1 MPSATRPDRST
12 VPALLEALEA
22 TPSITRALRLG
33 DGLGDAAAMSDDP
46 AGCALLLEQTLSDS
60 LERDDALTT
69 LAAIHAIGRVADDRS
84 DTVLIRLVREADRS
98 IAGHA
103 AWVLGG
109 RTPDLGV
116 VDDLIQLV
124 VEGGFEA
131 MLAQRTL
138 AQWSPWAGGPI
149 ADRLRHRISVLARDE
164 LGLDVLAHSDG
175 PVGRLLDTREA
186 GVRAARPLDGPPPLA
201 GPVTVIQPFLH
212 ARLDATG
219 SRLGAGDAGGIASLL
234 RSLGTDLA
242 RHPAVR
248 EVITVTRANPVRDR
262 SASDGGAVTWEDG
275 TEILAPGHRL
285 ARVRY
290 GAPVDVALAEAW
302 IHRIAIER
310 ELTCLA
316 YTLSG
321 PVVWHLRMADVGTL
335 AATTVA
341 RRFGHRVVFTV
352 APDPHAVIASHQDS
366 GRLDRAGFGV
376 ADATEHLWFRARM
389 VERLAGPS
397 GSLWRGPD
405 ASGLAMQ
412 RTVEAH
418 GGRADRLVALPRPQ
432 LAADLHELLGID
444 VDDPAGRVAVI
455 PEGVDTGSL
464 DRAAERRHHA
474 TGPAPAV
481 ARVLDALPAARRG
494 RAWLLTVG
502 RLHPLKGPH
511 RLVEAWAG
519 SPGLRERFNL
529 VIVGGDLDEPSPTE
543 RATCALMADATMV
556 AGADTRG
563 LVLAGQVPPE
573 GVADLLA
580 HAAATD
586 GVYVAAS
593 DKEEF
598 GLAIVEALG
607 AGLVVV
613 APRAGGASTYIE
625 QGATGVVTDTR
636 SVPAVR
642 RAIIEAAAM
651 AGDPRRRRRAQAF
664 VRAELSVA
672 TMAAR
677 LGDLYGSLAGPSTN
691 SSELVSTRR

>member
-1 MPSATRPDRST
+1 MPT
-12 VPALLEALEA
+12 LLEALEA

-33 DGLGDAAAMSDDP
+33 DELGDAAALSDDP
-46 AGCALLLEQTLSDS
+46 AGCALLLERTVVDS
-60 LERDDALTT
+60 LERGDALTA
-69 LAAIHAIGRVADDRS
+69 LAAIHAIGRIADDRS
-84 DTVLIRLVREADRS
+84 DAVLIRLVREADRP

-109 RTPDLGV
+109 RTPDLDV
-116 VDDLIQLV
+116 VDDLIELV

-149 ADRLRHRISVLARDE
+149 ADRLRQRIGLFVRDE
-164 LGLDVLAHSDG
+164 LGLDVLADADG

-186 GVRAARPLDGPPPLA
+186 GVRAAQPLDGPRPRP

-212 ARLDATG
+212 ARLDAAG

-234 RSLGTDLA
+234 RSLGADLA

-248 EVITVTRANPVRDR
+248 DVITVTRANPVWDR
-262 SASDGGAVTWEDG
+262 SASDGGAITWEDG

-285 ARVRY
+285 VRVRY
-290 GAPVDVALAEAW
+290 GAPVDIPLADAW

-310 ELTCLA
+310 ELTRLA
-316 YTLSG
+316 HTLSG

-335 AATTVA
+335 AAATVA
-341 RRFGHRVVFTV
+341 RRFGHRIVFTV
-352 APDPHAVIASHQDS
+352 APDPHAVIASHQHS
-366 GRLDRAGFGV
+366 GRLDRAGFGA

-397 GSLWRGPD
+397 RSLWRGPD
-405 ASGLAMQ
+405 DGGSTVQ
-412 RTVEAH
+412 RTGEAH
-418 GGRADRLVALPRPQ
+418 GAQADRLVALPRPH

-444 VDDPAGRVAVI
+444 VDDPSGGVAVI
-455 PEGVDTGSL
+455 PEGVDVGAL
-464 DRAAERRHHA
+464 DRADARRHIA
-474 TGPAPAV
+474 TAPAPAV
-481 ARVLDALPAARRG
+481 AAVLDALPPHRRD

-529 VIVGGDLDEPSPTE
+529 VIVGGDLDDPSPTE
-543 RATCALMADATMV
+543 QATCALVHDAASA
-556 AGADTRG
+556 AGADSRG
-563 LVLAGQVPPE
+563 LVLAGQVPPD
-573 GVADLLA
+573 GVADLLT
-580 HAAATD
+580 HAAAID

-642 RAIIEAAAM
+642 LAIIEAAAM
-651 AGDPRRRRRAQAF
+651 AGDPRRRRRAKAF

-672 TMAAR
+672 TMAER
-677 LGDLYGSLAGPSTN
+677 LGDLYGSLAGPSTTT
-691 SSELVSTRR
+691 SALVSTRR